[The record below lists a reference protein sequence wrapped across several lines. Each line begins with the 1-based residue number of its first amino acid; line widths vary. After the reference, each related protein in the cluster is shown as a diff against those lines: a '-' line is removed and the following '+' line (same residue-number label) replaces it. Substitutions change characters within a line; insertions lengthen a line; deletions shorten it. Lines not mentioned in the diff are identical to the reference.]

1 METIKP
7 IVLAVLISLL
17 SLQVNAQKRYTLA
30 RSIFEVNGTS
40 TVHDWTMRSTEGS
53 GVATLIIND
62 SKLIDI
68 TNLSI
73 SLEAES
79 LKSSKTSMDEVAYNA
94 LDTKTHKNIKYILKS
109 ATKINEAIWVLTGT
123 YTISG
128 VSKEYKTQ
136 VRVMASNG
144 NFVLQGSNQITFSDF
159 EMSPPTAALG
169 VVKTGKNLTIVFNIT
184 LIDVAKNENALV
196 IK

>member
-1 METIKP
+1 MKTIKP
-7 IVLAVLISLL
+7 ILLAVLISLL

-62 SKLIDI
+62 SKLVDI

-109 ATKINEAIWVLTGT
+109 ATKVNEAIWVLTGT

-144 NFVLQGSNQITFSDF
+144 NFTLQGSNQITFSDF